1 MYRGSRDGFNANAFH
16 SLCDGKAN
24 TVTII
29 QTDGN
34 YVFGGYTASPWK
46 SDDSYGNDPTAFIF
60 SLRKNGNLV
69 QFADQK
75 FKVKDAST
83 ASKFLNTN

>member
-1 MYRGSRDGFNANAFH
+1 MM
-16 SLCDGKAN
+16 LTM
-24 TVTII
+24 TVIGA
-29 QTDGN
+29 DVDN
-34 YVFGGYTASPWK
+34 GGD